1 MIETTTPRAVVP
13 RMTLRH
19 KDYQEKAL
27 AALGSYLAE
36 CRRVGSA
43 AIAFRQST
51 TRSYIAEPFG
61 EAVPCVCLRI
71 PTGGGKT
78 VMAARAIPVIAEYY
92 GGADAPVVLWLVPS
106 DVILTQT
113 LAALATPG
121 HPYHQKLVE
130 IYGDRLLVCAL
141 DAVANIAAPDWGQR
155 AIIIVSTLQ
164 SFNVEKTNIR
174 RVYSFSEAFENHFK
188 SKTEF
193 ELRGLH
199 NINSA
204 ILTAADVADDPER
217 FELLKNYIGQPK
229 MSLANWLALQSPIL
243 IVDEAHNAKTDK
255 SFVTLTRLNPSAVL
269 ELTATPI
276 AGKANVLFHV
286 SAQQLQAESMIKMPI
301 MLAEHTEGW
310 EKAVLAAVHT
320 RGALADA
327 AVKEQA
333 AGRGYIRPIV
343 LFQAMNEGAEVPP
356 EKLRE
361 HLQTELKIPPEQIA
375 VATGK
380 TRGLE
385 DIDLSAAD
393 CPICFVITV
402 QALREGWDCP
412 FAYVLCSLQNL
423 SSATA
428 IEQLLGRVLRMPYAE
443 ARGEPALNRAYAHVT
458 ETQTRRAATILVDRL
473 VSNMGFDPLDAAAL
487 LAPAADP
494 GQATFIG
501 TDWQD
506 EGERRAQTVVT
517 DVEVVMLPEAALPD
531 CATVAAPVGAAAPV
545 LSLRGWVPPEAGEQL
560 IAATKS
566 KADKVELQRRI
577 EQHNAFVSAGMSPA
591 MLGVVFPPLPRL
603 AFRESNDSA
612 QGNQGELQ
620 LLDREV
626 VMEAVELDLLTIHAL
641 DVGRFDRVAQSSM
654 FEIDT
659 GSDGRVF
666 LQHANAAQI
675 PMNYGSTQLTAA
687 DIARWLDQSLFQK
700 TDYLT
705 QLQRLAYFTNVVQR
719 LVNEKGHSIGQLA
732 EVRYL
737 LARTLLAKLEDLRAE
752 ACSGVFKQA
761 VLDEA
766 WAIDVDW
773 MAPHTFSPTSYAVAP
788 ASRYAGR
795 HRFKRHYYTSIN
807 DLRDA
812 GEEFECADLIDQH
825 ANVNTWI
832 RNLDGD
838 SGFNLPTSRGR
849 FFPDFVVHLKD
860 GRMAVVE
867 YKGEHLRGF
876 VPEIEKRA
884 VGRLWA
890 AKSAGR
896 CVFDFV
902 FKNGDHGESL
912 SAQLNALFAPGQSES
927 KLC

>member
-1 MIETTTPRAVVP
+1 MMIETTKPRSVMP

-19 KDYQEKAL
+19 KAYQEQAL
-27 AALGSYLAE
+27 AALSGYLAE

-43 AIAFRQST
+43 AIAFRQTT
-51 TRSYIAEPFG
+51 TRSYTAEPFG

-78 VMAARAIPVIAEYY
+78 VIAARAIPVIAEYF

-106 DVILTQT
+106 DAILSQT
-113 LAALATPG
+113 LAALGTPG
-121 HPYHQKLVE
+121 HPYHQKLAE

-174 RVYSFSEAFENHFK
+174 RVYSFSESFENHFK

-193 ELRGLH
+193 DLRSLH
-199 NINSA
+199 AIDSA
-204 ILTAADVADDPER
+204 ILTQADVADDPER
-217 FELLKNYIGQPK
+217 LELLKNYIGQPK
-229 MSLANWLALQSPIL
+229 MSLANWLALQSPIV

-276 AGKANVLFHV
+276 AGKTNVLYHV

-385 DIDLSAAD
+385 DIDLAATD
-393 CPICFVITV
+393 CPICYVITV

-487 LAPAADP
+487 LAPATDP
-494 GQATFIG
+494 AQATFSG

-506 EGERRAQTVVT
+506 ESERRALAVVT
-517 DVEVVMLPEAALPD
+517 DVEVVIRPDVVLPD
-531 CATVAAPVGAAAPV
+531 CATVATPVGATAPV
-545 LSLRGWVPPEAGEQL
+545 LSLRGWVPPEASEQL
-560 IAATKS
+560 LAATKG

-603 AFRESNDSA
+603 AFREDIDST
-612 QGNQGELQ
+612 QGELQ
-620 LLDREV
+620 LLDREA
-626 VMEAVELDLLTIHAL
+626 VMEAVELDLLTHQAL
-641 DVGRFDRVAQSSM
+641 DVGRFDGVAQTST

-659 GSDGRVF
+659 GGDGRVF
-666 LQHANAAQI
+666 SQRADAAQI

-705 QLQRLAYFTNVVQR
+705 QQQRLAYFTAVVQR
-719 LVNEKGHSIGQLA
+719 LVNEKHHSIGQLA
-732 EVRYL
+732 EVRFQ

-752 ACSGVFKQA
+752 ACSGAFKQA

-773 MAPHTFSPTSYAVAP
+773 IAPHTFSPTSYAVAP

-795 HRFKRHYYTSIN
+795 HRFKRHYYTSVA

-812 GEEFECADLIDQH
+812 GEEFECAELIDQH
-825 ANVNTWI
+825 TNVDTWI

-890 AKSAGR
+890 TKSGGR

-902 FKNGDHGESL
+902 FKKGDHGESL
-912 SAQLNALFAPGQSES
+912 QAQIDALFAPAHTVSQP
-927 KLC
+927 C